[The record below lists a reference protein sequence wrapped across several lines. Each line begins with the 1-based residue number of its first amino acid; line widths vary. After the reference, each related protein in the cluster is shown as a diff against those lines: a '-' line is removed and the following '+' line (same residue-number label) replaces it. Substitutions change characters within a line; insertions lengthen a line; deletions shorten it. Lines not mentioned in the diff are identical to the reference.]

1 LREAIWSYYDTHN
14 LGWRI
19 AMLRVVSVCLVL
31 WTAAF
36 ASAAEPV
43 KKVMFIGVDGCR
55 WDAVE
60 VADTPHLDRLVKDGY
75 FAIGTEILAPR
86 ETPGDT
92 VSGPGWSN
100 LLCGVWPDKHG
111 VVDNSF
117 KGSNYKEYPHFFA
130 RVKEVRP
137 NATTAS
143 FSNWG
148 PIKDR
153 ILSAADEVYTEDAH
167 GAVAYIA
174 ADTRATDACIDVL
187 RTKQP
192 DVVMLYQGQVDE
204 TGHAKGFH
212 PKVPEYC
219 AAIER
224 VDDNI
229 GRVLQTIRD
238 RSTFEYED
246 WLVIVATDHGG
257 LGTNHGGGRKIDEI
271 RRTFMIVSGPSAMKG
286 RTEAPT
292 YQVDVVAS
300 ALKHLGIEP
309 KPEWKLDGKAVGL
322 K

>member
-1 LREAIWSYYDTHN
+1 
-14 LGWRI
+14 
-19 AMLRVVSVCLVL
+19 MLRNVYLCVTVCVATLA
-31 WTAAF
+31 T
-36 ASAAEPV
+36 AAEPV
-43 KKVMFIGVDGCR
+43 KKVIFFGIDGCR

-60 VADTPHLDRLVKDGY
+60 AAETPNLDRLVKDGY
-75 FAIGTEILAPR
+75 FAVGTEILAPR

-130 RVKEVRP
+130 RVKEVQP
-137 NATTAS
+137 NAVTAS

-212 PKVPEYC
+212 PTVPEYRQ
-219 AAIER
+219 AIER
-224 VDDNI
+224 VDANI
-229 GRVLQTIRD
+229 GSVLQTIRD
-238 RSTFEYED
+238 RSTFAQED

-271 RRTFMIVSGPSAMKG
+271 RRTFLIVSGPSARKG

-292 YQVDVVAS
+292 YQVDVVAT
-300 ALKHLGIEP
+300 ALSHLGIAP
-309 KPEWKLDGKAVGL
+309 KPEWKLDGKPVGL
-322 K
+322 KQLAAP